1 MLFLWIYLMITG
13 KYDEINHTILV
24 SGYSYLPCDRDLAQ
38 INKRKR
44 VKNCQVSKD
53 LINLMVVVTPNNP
66 TMITMLKP
74 DNLIDF
80 KQAADLY
87 INTTKLNISKCSQI
101 KIEKKIESLKR
112 EQRSMNLKHLQG
124 SQKKRLQLKKLLNT
138 QFYSPLPCHNSQ
150 SA

>member
-1 MLFLWIYLMITG
+1 MITG

-87 INTTKLNISKCSQI
+87 INTTKLNISKCS
-101 KIEKKIESLKR
+101 
-112 EQRSMNLKHLQG
+112 
-124 SQKKRLQLKKLLNT
+124 
-138 QFYSPLPCHNSQ
+138 
-150 SA
+150 